1 MGDAGTI
8 ILSRSVLK
16 GLATLSYDIV
26 GCCLSNLGGEPAR
39 LVLYMGYLSVTLVGI
54 LLLRLQ

>member
-8 ILSRSVLK
+8 IRSRSLLK
-16 GLATLSYDIV
+16 GLDILSYDIV

-39 LVLYMGYLSVTLVGI
+39 LVLYMGYLSGILVGI